1 MIIDKIENIE
11 KYSQI
16 PISVIKFIKNLTP
29 ETPVGH
35 YELEN
40 GIFANIDKYTTKL
53 FENCK
58 FEAHKKYID
67 IQILT
72 TGTER
77 LDYINIEGLAVS
89 EEYDQNRDVMFFEN
103 PTTDMLELQISNGP
117 GQKTI
122 INENNHISGDISR
135 TEAASRLNITPDKIV
150 EGNTILG
157 VEGTAKLGT
166 PTYESLEALQ
176 VTTGSEGDI
185 AVVIDST
192 NTYIGTYKY
201 NTTNSTWEEIVSTT
215 AYDATLTNDE
225 YDEAL
230 VASNDILG

>member
-67 IQILT
+67 IQIIT
-72 TGTER
+72 TGTEQ

-103 PTTDMLELQISNGP
+103 PTTVPDSVIL
-117 GQKTI
+117 
-122 INENNHISGDISR
+122 ENNKFAFIYPH
-135 TEAASRLNITPDKIV
+135 EAHKPQMAINNIQTDVKKVVVKIPV
-150 EGNTILG
+150 
-157 VEGTAKLGT
+157 
-166 PTYESLEALQ
+166 
-176 VTTGSEGDI
+176 
-185 AVVIDST
+185 
-192 NTYIGTYKY
+192 
-201 NTTNSTWEEIVSTT
+201 
-215 AYDATLTNDE
+215 
-225 YDEAL
+225 
-230 VASNDILG
+230 

>member
-40 GIFANIDKYTTKL
+40 EIFANIDEYTTKL

-72 TGTER
+72 TGTEQ

-103 PTTDMLELQISNGP
+103 PTTV
-117 GQKTI
+117 
-122 INENNHISGDISR
+122 
-135 TEAASRLNITPDKIV
+135 PDSV
-150 EGNTILG
+150 ILG
-157 VEGTAKLGT
+157 NNKFAFIY
-166 PTYESLEALQ
+166 PHEAHKPQ
-176 VTTGSEGDI
+176 MAINNIQTDVKK
-185 AVVIDST
+185 VVVKIP
-192 NTYIGTYKY
+192 
-201 NTTNSTWEEIVSTT
+201 V
-215 AYDATLTNDE
+215 
-225 YDEAL
+225 
-230 VASNDILG
+230 

>member
-40 GIFANIDKYTTKL
+40 EIFANIDEYTTKL
-53 FENCK
+53 FEDCK

-72 TGTER
+72 TGTEQ

-89 EEYDQNRDVMFFEN
+89 
-103 PTTDMLELQISNGP
+103 
-117 GQKTI
+117 K
-122 INENNHISGDISR
+122 
-135 TEAASRLNITPDKIV
+135 
-150 EGNTILG
+150 
-157 VEGTAKLGT
+157 
-166 PTYESLEALQ
+166 
-176 VTTGSEGDI
+176 
-185 AVVIDST
+185 
-192 NTYIGTYKY
+192 
-201 NTTNSTWEEIVSTT
+201 NTTKIEMLCFLKILQLFLIALFWEITSLHL
-215 AYDATLTNDE
+215 YIPMRHTNHKWQ
-225 YDEAL
+225 
-230 VASNDILG
+230 